1 MLQPSPRIGRHAA
14 MSPLRRAAVAALIVA
29 TTSSTAPSAF
39 AQDASPQSA
48 AVVAEALFDE
58 AVALM
63 QAQRFAEACPKLAE
77 SHRLDP
83 ASGTVFNLAI
93 CLEKEGKH
101 ASAAIAF
108 EESVARSIK
117 DGNKERESLARERL
131 AQIKPLVSKIVVR
144 VDAKIAGLE
153 GLDVRFDGASVR
165 HQAWGIQV
173 PMDLGVHTLTAVASG
188 KKELRREVDIAET
201 GKVYEVT
208 IDALDDA
215 PIDPTARSA
224 SGPLRPVDEG
234 GTRRTVGWG
243 LVGLGGLFVVGGGIS
258 GVIAIDRHAES
269 DRLCKDPPGCT
280 PEGVSAETSA
290 NRFAWGANIGI
301 GLGLVSAAVGAVL
314 LFTQKPSSGR
324 AGTAG
329 RPAWITF

>member
-1 MLQPSPRIGRHAA
+1 
-14 MSPLRRAAVAALIVA
+14 MSPLRRALVALLVA
-29 TTSSTAPSAF
+29 STTTSIAPCAL

-48 AVVAEALFDE
+48 VVVAEALFDE

-108 EESVARSIK
+108 EESIARSLK
-117 DGNKERESLARERL
+117 DGNKEREGLARERL
-131 AQIKPLVSKIVVR
+131 AQLKPLVSKIVVR
-144 VDAKIAGLE
+144 VDPKIANLE

-173 PMDLGVHTLTAVASG
+173 PMDLGVHVLTAVATG
-188 KKELRREVDIAET
+188 KKELRREVDISET
-201 GKVYEVT
+201 GKVYEVAV
-208 IDALDDA
+208 DALDDA
-215 PIDPTARSA
+215 PIDPA
-224 SGPLRPVDEG
+224 SLRPGQGGARPVDDGG

-280 PEGVSAETSA
+280 SEGVSAETSA

-301 GLGLVSAAVGAVL
+301 GLGLVSAAVGTVL
-314 LFTQKPSSGR
+314 LLTGKPSGR
-324 AGTAG
+324 ATTGMRST
-329 RPAWITF
+329 WLTF